1 MAASHYSHSDAEQP
15 LTNSETKT
23 VKTNL
28 RIPRRK
34 VTLICITLLLNVLL
48 WSAIICLVTSLY
60 QIISDPQ
67 DMTNVAPVVLTLTSV
82 CAWSLAAKNNT
93 HWISQALT
101 TIAYTFIHTVFS
113 LKQKTWEQQQ
123 RHTSAVKKT
132 SYVAI
137 RLVISL
143 CVLWLLTTG
152 WNMIIVARRPVC
164 LHEAPGLEGW
174 EFGSTCLGSRIGI
187 AFAAISL
194 YVENCSLSLCKI

>member
-15 LTNSETKT
+15 LTSSETKT
-23 VKTNL
+23 VKTSL

-67 DMTNVAPVVLTLTSV
+67 DITNVAPVVLTLTS
-82 CAWSLAAKNNT
+82 
-93 HWISQALT
+93 ALT

>member
-15 LTNSETKT
+15 LTSSETKT
-23 VKTNL
+23 VKTSL

-67 DMTNVAPVVLTLTSV
+67 DITNVAPVVLTLTS
-82 CAWSLAAKNNT
+82 
-93 HWISQALT
+93 ALT

-194 YVENCSLSLCKI
+194 VTSCVLFGVCIDTQEQVIRNGQPK